1 MRAQL
6 VFLWVQDGMGYQ
18 YDRRTAAKGES
29 FDSFWD
35 NITYKASKAIT
46 DLDIGFVGTP
56 DYMGIAYFWAIP
68 YKFEMRDASPPQR
81 RAVHAAFLKEGL
93 ELAGES
99 PEHEAI
105 IKKLV
110 K

>member
-1 MRAQL
+1 MA
-6 VFLWVQDGMGYQ
+6 YQ

-29 FDSFWD
+29 FDSFWE
-35 NITYKASKAIT
+35 NITYKATKAIT
-46 DLDIGFVGTP
+46 DLDVNFVGTP
-56 DYMGIAYFWAIP
+56 DYMGIAYFWNMA
-68 YKFEMRDASPPQR
+68 YKFEMRDASLPQR
-81 RAVHAAFLKEGL
+81 RAVHAAFLKDHL